1 MKKIVSILAML
12 IAAEAGGYANDS
24 SSSQSFIRVPN
35 SIWEYGKHEMEKIPA
50 SELAD
55 KGIEYLAGYPWRGDH
70 KNSALPKEFHGFRLD
85 LNKDGHKEY
94 FIDIEPFGG
103 SGGAYF
109 IILGNISKQ
118 WSVIGDFQGAFY
130 LLPVKNGWH
139 PIMVISRGGA
149 EIYAKEYFEFF
160 AGKYR
165 ERWMQNFVWGK
176 ITKQSIV
183 KTNADRKKVK
193 TKSSTWGD

>member
-1 MKKIVSILAML
+1 LKKIISILAML
-12 IAAEAGGYANDS
+12 IAAKAGGYANDS
-24 SSSQSFIRVPN
+24 SSSQRFIRIPN

-55 KGIEYLAGYPWRGDH
+55 KGIEYLAGYPWSGDH
-70 KNSALPKEFHGFRLD
+70 KNPALPKAFYGFRLD
-85 LNKDGHKEY
+85 LNKDGRKEY

-109 IILGNISKQ
+109 IILGNINKQ
-118 WSVIGDFQGAFY
+118 WLVIGDFQGAFY

-149 EIYAKEYFEFF
+149 EIYAKEYFEFSD
-160 AGKYR
+160 GKYR
-165 ERWMQNFVWGK
+165 ERWVQNFVRGK
-176 ITKQSIV
+176 ITKR
-183 KTNADRKKVK
+183 KPGDRA
-193 TKSSTWGD
+193 